1 VSLLEI
7 ESLRVDFPGDPDPL
21 VAVKGVD
28 LAVEAGEVVGLVGE
42 SGSGKSLT
50 CRAVMRMV
58 PEPGS
63 ISAGAIRFDGEDVLA
78 LSMKKLRDLRA
89 HSVGMIYQ
97 NPFGSLNPTMRV
109 GAQIAETLR
118 VNKGMKRDAAKKESV
133 ALLDRVG
140 IEDPERRCRA
150 YPHELSG
157 GMCQRV
163 MIAIATA
170 SAPRL
175 MLADEPTTALDV
187 TTQAQ
192 ILKLLAQMRAEE
204 GMAML
209 LVSHDFGVIA
219 QACDRVAVMYG
230 GHIVETGTTE
240 TIYHNPEHPYTR
252 ALLNSVP
259 ELDSAGNVRRR
270 AALAG
275 HPPELHE
282 VFPGCVFAPRCDHS
296 RPGCEE
302 VSMKL
307 HRLSGD
313 HATACPMRPFAEA
326 GAGGAGGAGAG
337 SGAEGAASAERI
349 EA

>member
-1 VSLLEI
+1 MSLLEI
-7 ESLRVDFPGDPDPL
+7 EALRVEFPGSDGPL
-21 VAVKGVD
+21 GAVKGVD
-28 LAVEAGEVVGLVGE
+28 LALDAGEVVGLVGE

-50 CRAVMRMV
+50 CRAVMRMI

-63 ISAGAIRFDGEDVLA
+63 IAGGAIRFDGDDVLG
-78 LSMKKLRDLRA
+78 LSKSDLRDLRA

-118 VNKGMKRDAAKKESV
+118 VNGGLSKGAAKAEAL
-133 ALLDRVG
+133 ALLERVE
-140 IEDPERRCRA
+140 IEDPERRARS

-170 SAPRL
+170 SSPRL

-192 ILKLLAQMRAEE
+192 ILKLLGQMRAEQ

-230 GHIVETGTTE
+230 GHIVETGPVE
-240 TIYHNPEHPYTR
+240 TIYHEPEHPYTR

-270 AALAG
+270 AALSG
-275 HPPELHE
+275 HPPELSD
-282 VFPGCVFAPRCDHS
+282 VIPGCVFAPRCEHA
-296 RPGCEE
+296 RPECAS
-302 VSMKL
+302 VAMKL
-307 HRLSGD
+307 QPVGPD
-313 HATACPMRPFAEA
+313 HASACPVRPYA
-326 GAGGAGGAGAG
+326 GAGARKGGSASPGQSAGAKV
-337 SGAEGAASAERI
+337 

>member
-1 VSLLEI
+1 MPSLLEI
-7 ESLRVDFPGDPDPL
+7 EALRIEFPGAEGPL

-50 CRAVMRMV
+50 CRAVMQMV
-58 PEPGS
+58 PEPGRVA
-63 ISAGAIRFDGEDVLA
+63 AGQVRFDGDDVLA
-78 LSMKKLRDLRA
+78 LSKSKLRDLRR

-97 NPFGSLNPTMRV
+97 NPFGSLNPTMRA

-118 VNKGMKRDAAKKESV
+118 VNRGLSRGAAKTEAV

-140 IEDPERRCRA
+140 IEDPERRYRA

-192 ILKLLAQMRAEE
+192 ILKLLGQMRKDE

-230 GHIVETGTTE
+230 GHIVETGPVE
-240 TIYHNPEHPYTR
+240 TIYHEPEHPYTR

-259 ELDSAGNVRRR
+259 ELDSAGNVQRR

-275 HPPELHE
+275 HPPELTD
-282 VFPGCVFAPRCDHS
+282 VIPGCVFAPRCEHA
-296 RPGCEE
+296 RPECAS
-302 VSMKL
+302 VSMEL
-307 HRLSGD
+307 LEIAPD
-313 HATACPMRPFAEA
+313 HATACPIRPYAEA
-326 GAGGAGGAGAG
+326 GAR
-337 SGAEGAASAERI
+337 SATERV

>member
-1 VSLLEI
+1 MSLLEI
-7 ESLRVDFPGDPDPL
+7 EALRVEFPGSDGPL
-21 VAVKGVD
+21 AAVKGVD
-28 LAVEAGEVVGLVGE
+28 LALEAGEVVGLVGE

-50 CRAVMRMV
+50 CRAVMRMI

-63 ISAGAIRFDGEDVLA
+63 IAGGSVRFDGTDVLG
-78 LSMKKLRDLRA
+78 LSTAKLRDLRA
-89 HSVGMIYQ
+89 HSIGMIYQ
-97 NPFGSLNPTMRV
+97 NPFGSLNPTLRV
-109 GAQIAETLR
+109 GAQIAETLK
-118 VNKGMKRDAAKKESV
+118 VNRGMSKKAAKDESL

-140 IEDPERRCRA
+140 IEDPEHRYRA

-170 SAPRL
+170 SSPRL

-192 ILKLLAQMRAEE
+192 ILKLLGQMRAEQ

-230 GHIVETGTTE
+230 GHIVETGPVG
-240 TIYHNPEHPYTR
+240 TIYHEPEHPYTK

-259 ELDSAGNVRRR
+259 ELDSAGNVQRR

-275 HPPELHE
+275 HPPELSD
-282 VFPGCVFAPRCDHS
+282 VIPGCVFAPRCEHA
-296 RPGCEE
+296 RPGCESI
-302 VSMKL
+302 SMKL
-307 HRLSGD
+307 EKVGPAHES
-313 HATACPMRPFAEA
+313 ACPVRPYAKANSAAEKV
-326 GAGGAGGAGAG
+326 
-337 SGAEGAASAERI
+337 

>member
-1 VSLLEI
+1 MSLLEI
-7 ESLRVDFPGDPDPL
+7 ESLRVEFPGEDGPL

-28 LAVEAGEVVGLVGE
+28 LAIEPGEVLGLVGE

-50 CRAVMRMV
+50 CRAVMQLV
-58 PEPGS
+58 PEPGRVA
-63 ISAGAIRFDGEDVLA
+63 AGAVRFDGEDVLT
-78 LSMKKLRDLRA
+78 LDKSKLRDFRA

-97 NPFGSLNPTMRV
+97 NPFGSLNPTMRA

-118 VNKGMKRDAAKKESV
+118 VNRGLGRTAAKTEAV

-140 IEDPERRCRA
+140 IEDPERRYRA

-157 GMCQRV
+157 GMAQRV

-170 SAPRL
+170 SSPRL

-192 ILKLLAQMRAEE
+192 ILKLLGQMRAEE

-230 GHIVETGTTE
+230 GHIVETGPVE

-259 ELDSAGNVRRR
+259 ELDSAGNVQRR

-275 HPPELHE
+275 HPPELSD
-282 VFPGCVFAPRCDHS
+282 VIPGCVFAPRCEFA
-296 RPGCEE
+296 RPGCET

-307 HRLSGD
+307 EPVGPD
-313 HATACPMRPFAEA
+313 HHSACPVRPFAGAAAGGEAA
-326 GAGGAGGAGAG
+326 GAAPRTGTG
-337 SGAEGAASAERI
+337 RT

>member
-1 VSLLEI
+1 MSLLEI
-7 ESLRVDFPGDPDPL
+7 EALRVEFPGSDGPL
-21 VAVKGVD
+21 AAVKGVD
-28 LAVEAGEVVGLVGE
+28 LALEPGEVVGLVGE

-50 CRAVMRMV
+50 CRAVMRMI

-63 ISAGAIRFDGEDVLA
+63 IAGGSVRFDGEDVLG
-78 LSMKKLRDLRA
+78 LSTSKLRDLRA
-89 HSVGMIYQ
+89 HSIGMIYQ
-97 NPFGSLNPTMRV
+97 NPFGSLNPTLRV
-109 GAQIAETLR
+109 GAQIAETLK
-118 VNKGMKRDAAKKESV
+118 VNRGMSKSAAKAESL

-140 IEDPERRCRA
+140 IEDPEHRYRA

-170 SAPRL
+170 SSPRL

-192 ILKLLAQMRAEE
+192 ILKLLAQMRAEQ

-230 GHIVETGTTE
+230 GHIVETGPVE
-240 TIYHNPEHPYTR
+240 TIYHEPEHPYTK

-259 ELDSAGNVRRR
+259 ELDSAGNVQRR
-270 AALAG
+270 AALGG
-275 HPPELHE
+275 HPPELSD
-282 VFPGCVFAPRCDHS
+282 VIPGCVFAPRCEHA
-296 RPGCEE
+296 RPGCEAI
-302 VSMKL
+302 SMKL
-307 HRLSGD
+307 EKVGPAHDS
-313 HATACPMRPFAEA
+313 ACPVRPYAKANSATERVEA
-326 GAGGAGGAGAG
+326 
-337 SGAEGAASAERI
+337 
-349 EA
+349 

>member
-1 VSLLEI
+1 MSLLEI
-7 ESLRVDFPGDPDPL
+7 ESLRVEFPGEDGERL

-28 LAVEAGEVVGLVGE
+28 LAVEQGEVVGLVGE

-63 ISAGAIRFDGEDVLA
+63 ISAGQVRFDGEDVLS
-78 LSMKKLRDLRA
+78 LGTSKLRDFRA

-97 NPFGSLNPTMRV
+97 NPFGSLNPTMKI
-109 GAQIAETLR
+109 GAQIAETLK
-118 VNKGMKRDAAKKESV
+118 VNKGMKRDAAKKEAV

-140 IEDPERRCRA
+140 IEDPERRARS

-163 MIAIATA
+163 MIAISTA
-170 SAPRL
+170 SSPRL

-192 ILKLLAQMRAEE
+192 ILKLLGKMRAEE

-230 GHIVETGTTE
+230 GHIVETGPVE
-240 TIYHNPEHPYTR
+240 TIYHEPEHPYTR

-259 ELDSAGNVRRR
+259 ELDSAGNVQRR

-275 HPPELHE
+275 HPPELAD
-282 VFPGCVFAPRCDHS
+282 VIPGCVFAPRCEHS

-307 HRLSGD
+307 LPVGPD
-313 HATACPMRPFAEA
+313 HASACPVRPYADA
-326 GAGGAGGAGAG
+326 GARGVDK
-337 SGAEGAASAERI
+337 AERV

>member
-1 VSLLEI
+1 MSLLEI
-7 ESLRVDFPGDPDPL
+7 ESLRIEFPGEEGAL

-28 LAVEAGEVVGLVGE
+28 LAVEQGEVLGLVGE

-58 PEPGS
+58 PEPGVV
-63 ISAGAIRFDGEDVLA
+63 SAGQVRFDGEDVLS
-78 LSMKKLRDLRA
+78 LGTRKLRDFRA

-109 GAQIAETLR
+109 GTQIAETLK
-118 VNKGMKRDAAKKESV
+118 VNRGLSNKAAKAEAI

-140 IEDPERRCRA
+140 IEDPEHRYRA

-163 MIAIATA
+163 MIAISTA
-170 SAPRL
+170 SSPRL

-192 ILKLLAQMRAEE
+192 ILKLLAKMRAEE

-230 GHIVETGTTE
+230 GHIVETGPVE
-240 TIYHNPEHPYTR
+240 TIYHEPEHPYTR

-275 HPPELHE
+275 HPPELAE
-282 VFPGCVFAPRCDHS
+282 LIPGCVFAPRCEHAKQDCA
-296 RPGCEE
+296 GIE
-302 VSMKL
+302 MKL
-307 HRLSGD
+307 EKVGAD
-313 HATACPMRPFAEA
+313 HESACPVRPYA
-326 GAGGAGGAGAG
+326 GAGAR
-337 SGAEGAASAERI
+337 SAEKAARVK
-349 EA
+349 A

>member
-1 VSLLEI
+1 MSSLLEI
-7 ESLRVDFPGDPDPL
+7 ESLRVQFPGEEGPL

-28 LAVEAGEVVGLVGE
+28 LAIEPGEVVGLVGE

-50 CRAVMRMV
+50 CRAVMRMI
-58 PEPGS
+58 PEPGT
-63 ISAGAIRFDGEDVLA
+63 IDAGGIRFDGKDVLA
-78 LSMKKLRDLRA
+78 MGKSELRDFRA

-97 NPFGSLNPTMRV
+97 NPFGSLNPVMRA
-109 GAQIAETLR
+109 GEQIAETLR
-118 VNKGMKRDAAKKESV
+118 VNRGLGRSAARTEAV

-140 IEDPERRCRA
+140 IEDPERRYRA

-170 SAPRL
+170 SSPRL

-192 ILKLLAQMRAEE
+192 ILKLLAQMSAEQ
-204 GMAML
+204 GMTML
-209 LVSHDFGVIA
+209 LVSHDFGVVA

-230 GHIVETGTTE
+230 GHVVEAGPVE
-240 TIYHNPEHPYTR
+240 TIYHEPEHPYTR

-270 AALAG
+270 AALSG
-275 HPPELHE
+275 HPPELSD
-282 VFPGCVFAPRCDHS
+282 VFPGCVFAPRCDHA
-296 RPGCEE
+296 RPECET

-307 HRLSGD
+307 ADLGD
-313 HATACPMRPFAEA
+313 GHSTACPVRPFAA
-326 GAGGAGGAGAG
+326 SG
-337 SGAEGAASAERI
+337 SGPANGAAKVERI

>member
-1 VSLLEI
+1 LLEI
-7 ESLRVDFPGDPDPL
+7 ESLRIEFPGEEGPL

-28 LAVEAGEVVGLVGE
+28 LTLEQGEVLGLVGE

-50 CRAVMRMV
+50 CRAVMQMV
-58 PEPGS
+58 PEPGR
-63 ISAGAIRFDGEDVLA
+63 ISAGQVRFDGKDVLS
-78 LSMKKLRDLRA
+78 LGKRELRDLRA

-109 GAQIAETLR
+109 GAQIAETLK
-118 VNKGMKRDAAKKESV
+118 VNRGMSSNAAKVESV

-170 SAPRL
+170 SSPRL

-192 ILKLLAQMRAEE
+192 ILKLLGQMRAEQ

-230 GHIVETGTTE
+230 GHIVETGPVE
-240 TIYHNPEHPYTR
+240 TIYHEPEHPYTR

-259 ELDSAGNVRRR
+259 ELDSAGEVRRR

-275 HPPELHE
+275 HPPELAE
-282 VFPGCVFAPRCDHS
+282 VIPGCVFAPRCEHA
-296 RPGCEE
+296 RQECAAVP
-302 VSMKL
+302 MKL
-307 HRLSGD
+307 QALGGD
-313 HATACPMRPFAEA
+313 HATACPVRPYADA
-326 GAGGAGGAGAG
+326 GARSADGAP
-337 SGAEGAASAERI
+337 SSAKV

>member
-1 VSLLEI
+1 MSLLEI
-7 ESLRVDFPGDPDPL
+7 EALRVEFPGEDGPL
-21 VAVKGVD
+21 GAVKGVD

-50 CRAVMRMV
+50 CRAVMRMI
-58 PEPGS
+58 PEPGQ
-63 ISAGAIRFDGEDVLA
+63 IAGGSVRFDGSDVLG
-78 LSMKKLRDLRA
+78 LSTSKLRDLRA
-89 HSVGMIYQ
+89 HSIGMIYQ
-97 NPFGSLNPTMRV
+97 NPFGSLNPTLRV
-109 GAQIAETLR
+109 GAQIAETLK
-118 VNKGMKRDAAKKESV
+118 VNRGMAKKAAQAESL
-133 ALLDRVG
+133 ALLERVG
-140 IEDPERRCRA
+140 IEDPEHRARA

-170 SAPRL
+170 SSPRL

-192 ILKLLAQMRAEE
+192 ILKLLGQMRAEE

-230 GHIVETGTTE
+230 GHIVETGPVE
-240 TIYHNPEHPYTR
+240 TIYHEPEHPYTK

-259 ELDSAGNVRRR
+259 ELDSAGNVQRR
-270 AALAG
+270 AALGG
-275 HPPELHE
+275 HPPELSD
-282 VFPGCVFAPRCDHS
+282 VIPGCVFAPRCEHA
-296 RPGCEE
+296 RPGCESI
-302 VSMKL
+302 SMKL
-307 HRLSGD
+307 EKVGPAHDS
-313 HATACPMRPFAEA
+313 ACPVRPYAAENSKA
-326 GAGGAGGAGAG
+326 NT
-337 SGAEGAASAERI
+337 ERV